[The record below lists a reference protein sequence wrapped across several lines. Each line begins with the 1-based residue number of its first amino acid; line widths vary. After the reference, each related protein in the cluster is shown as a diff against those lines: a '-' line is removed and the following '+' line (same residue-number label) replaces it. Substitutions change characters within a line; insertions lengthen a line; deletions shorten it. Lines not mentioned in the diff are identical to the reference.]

1 MKPKKILHVASRADF
16 HSGNRCYGL
25 PYKINN
31 GFIRNG
37 HNVVWFSDRD
47 VAKNASIIPARS
59 LGWKKCNRKF
69 LEYCRNFNPD
79 IIAVCSPTLIEQETL
94 LAARELLPDCIVFQY
109 NIDGLFIDAN
119 VKKIADKSSAVHWTF
134 MTTAGPILNRIAHRE
149 TPASFIPNPIDPSI
163 DIFQNQTKDS
173 FKHDLLF
180 VGGKAHWDDPEDVRV
195 VAVDNICQDLSELD
209 ILLSNHMWGD
219 NYIQAYGDS
228 KMVLCF
234 NHRPVGVKGGIGGPL
249 YLGASDRISF
259 CLGNGLLTFTNTKS
273 ELSKLYGSD
282 AVVEVVDYDDLL
294 EKVKRYAADDIS
306 RKKIAAQGHKISHEE
321 FNCQLVTKYMLE
333 TVLGESYSREY
344 MWPTDHY
351 FGVDS

>member
-1 MKPKKILHVASRADF
+1 MNPKKILHVASRADF
-16 HSGNRCYGL
+16 HLGNRCYGL

-59 LGWKKCNRKF
+59 LGWKKCNKNF
-69 LEYCRNFNPD
+69 LEYCRNFKPD
-79 IIAVCSPTLIEQETL
+79 IIAVCSPTLIERDTL
-94 LAARELLPDCIVFQY
+94 LIAREILPESIVFQY

-119 VKKIADKSSAVHWTF
+119 VKKIANKASAVHWTF
-134 MTTAGPILNRIAHRE
+134 MTTAGPILNKIANKDA
-149 TPASFIPNPIDPSI
+149 PASFIPNPIDPGI
-163 DIFQNQTKDS
+163 DKFQNHTKDS

-195 VAVDNICQDLSELD
+195 VAVDNICQDLPGLD

-234 NHRPVGVKGGIGGPL
+234 NHRPVGVTGGIGSPL
-249 YLGASDRISF
+249 YLGSSDRISF
-259 CLGNGLLTFTNTKS
+259 CLGNGLLTFTNAKA
-273 ELSKLYGSD
+273 ELSKLYGGE
-282 AVVEVVDYDDLL
+282 ALVEVDDYDDLL
-294 EKVKRYAADDIS
+294 EKVRYYAADDDQ
-306 RKKIAAQGHKISHEE
+306 RKKIAARGHKVAHEN
-321 FNCQLVTKYMLE
+321 FNCTLVTKYMLE
-333 TVLGESYSREY
+333 TVLSDGYSNEY
-344 MWPTDHY
+344 MWPTEHY
-351 FGVDS
+351 FGNDS